1 MGQQGPRQWSATV
14 GRHPAAPPGCPAAR
28 DYLVLSGTK
37 EALAALEG
45 LQGTARAAAAASGV
59 IAERLNLTT
68 AERVHV
74 SMARPMGKPPAD
86 PTRRRFYLIQV
97 ERRELDTIVHNRHRL
112 KGAPLAIFDY
122 MTPEEQAARKQLWST
137 FIEARTRGLRAQFHR
152 AKLVVTKCMGNGT
165 TRKYTIWPA
174 SM

>member
-45 LQGTARAAAAASGV
+45 LQGTARAAAASGV

-74 SMARPMGKPPAD
+74 SMARPMGKPP
-86 PTRRRFYLIQV
+86 TRRFSLIQV

-112 KGAPLAIFDY
+112 KG
-122 MTPEEQAARKQLWST
+122 RRWRSST
-137 FIEARTRGLRAQFHR
+137 T
-152 AKLVVTKCMGNGT
+152 
-165 TRKYTIWPA
+165 
-174 SM
+174 